1 LFKQQIKEGALG
13 RGRRGAYK
21 AEKRRKELKRIKK
34 QDEKRKRRLS
44 SQGGEAEG
52 SDETIVGEGAAEAGA
67 DVTAAV
73 AENEAETP
81 GSEEEEPE
89 GAAGE

>member
-1 LFKQQIKEGALG
+1 LG

-34 QDEKRKRRLS
+34 QDEKRKRRAG
-44 SQGGEAEG
+44 SQSGEAEG
-52 SDETIVGEGAAEAGA
+52 PDAMVVGEAAAEGGG

-73 AENEAETP
+73 AENGAEAP
-81 GSEEEEPE
+81 EPE
-89 GAAGE
+89 ETDPEVAAGE